1 MAINTG
7 ELLFDTVEKYDEFIA
22 IYEGAIARQGAIGA
36 SSMNNSGGSQRAMT
50 EVEFKNAVDFL
61 ARLRKER
68 SLLIPSACG
77 SANFLQISAGW

>member
-7 ELLFDTVEKYDEFIA
+7 ELLFDTVEEYDEFIG
-22 IYEGAIARQGAIGA
+22 IYEGAIARQGSIGA

-50 EVEFKNAVDFL
+50 EVEFNNAVSFL

-68 SLLIPSACG
+68 SLLIPSACA
-77 SANFLQISAGW
+77 SANFLTVSLGW

>member
-1 MAINTG
+1 MVNTG
-7 ELLFDTVEKYDEFIA
+7 ELLFDTVAEYDAEIV
-22 IYEGAIARQGAIGA
+22 IVRDSIRRQMMIGS

-50 EVEFKNAVDFL
+50 EVEFKNSVDFL

-77 SANFLQISAGW
+77 SANFLQISAAW

>member
-7 ELLFDTVEKYDEFIA
+7 ELLFDTVEKYNEFIT
-22 IYEGAIARQGAIGA
+22 IYENAIARQGMIGS

-61 ARLRKER
+61 ARLRKEL
-68 SLLIPSACG
+68 SYLTG
-77 SANFLQISAGW
+77 STANANFLTVEPGW